1 MKGGGGIIQCIFCLQ
16 VDGLIGGWGLISDGE
31 TYKWASLY
39 SV

>member
-1 MKGGGGIIQCIFCLQ
+1 MKGGYNPMYFCLQ
-16 VDGLIGGWGLISDGE
+16 VDGLIGGWGLISEGE